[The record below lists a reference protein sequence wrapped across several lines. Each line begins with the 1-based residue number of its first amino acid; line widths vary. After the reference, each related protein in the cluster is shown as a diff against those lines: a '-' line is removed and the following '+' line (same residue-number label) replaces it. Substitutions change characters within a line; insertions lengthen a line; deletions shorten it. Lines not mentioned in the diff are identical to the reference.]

1 MRERLILTVIA
12 MVAFAAGC
20 GDKDNVDMDID
31 DDDVD
36 AVVVPWTL
44 YINYDDH
51 PNVAARCD
59 GSVRLYTTTRTD
71 DPLQLVEDHPLC
83 PGSGVPGGG

>member
-1 MRERLILTVIA
+1 MKRLLIIA
-12 MVAFAAGC
+12 VVVLAAC
-20 GDKDNVDMDID
+20 GDKDRVDMDIND
-31 DDDVD
+31 EDVD

-59 GSVRLYTTTRTD
+59 GTTRLYTTTRTD
-71 DPLQLVEDHPLC
+71 DPLQLVPNAPEC
-83 PGSGVPGGG
+83 QGGQE